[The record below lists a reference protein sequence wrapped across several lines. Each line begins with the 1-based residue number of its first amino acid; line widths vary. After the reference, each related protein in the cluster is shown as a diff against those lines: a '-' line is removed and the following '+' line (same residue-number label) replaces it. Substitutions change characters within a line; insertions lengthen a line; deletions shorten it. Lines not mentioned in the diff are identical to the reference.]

1 MEEENNVVCREKGGG
16 RSDPCG
22 KQVVINLTVH
32 VKLNCKENTG
42 LFNTRSMKF

>member
-32 VKLNCKENTG
+32 AKLNCKENTG
-42 LFNTRSMKF
+42 LFKY